1 MFRGP
6 KAYSNSC
13 GNRPVR
19 PAKPINNLQASNF
32 RRTSRRPFQS
42 PFHADLSSVPESTR
56 MPADERARASRRARL
71 VHGVYRHTT
80 ASTTPAVSSLKNPCS
95 ASRDTPVMPCASRA
109 VGALSAALPR
119 ERVCSFAHPPFL
131 TLSKATTSSTVS
143 SSSSSSAAPVRGS
156 TVLSAR
162 GHRAAPAAPLRAQM
176 PPGLTKKT
184 DRSSSVCL
192 HCCTSFSTYRRH
204 FKPFSTSAEALPC
217 AKWFHFVELV
227 RHVVTQQFCV
237 SLSTNPPRLVACSN
251 RTAGSVADILT

>member
-1 MFRGP
+1 MT
-6 KAYSNSC
+6 C
-13 GNRPVR
+13 GRRV
-19 PAKPINNLQASNF
+19 F
-32 RRTSRRPFQS
+32 RRIFTLPFLK
-42 PFHADLSSVPESTR
+42 PVLCGCFVTAEKHPDARETN
-56 MPADERARASRRARL
+56 ARAPARL
-71 VHGVYRHTT
+71 VHGVVPAFDGFHNAGCLVAQEPVLGESRH
-80 ASTTPAVSSLKNPCS
+80 SCYAVRFTCGRRSERRPS
-95 ASRDTPVMPCASRA
+95 ARA
-109 VGALSAALPR
+109 GV
-119 ERVCSFAHPPFL
+119 FAHLFL

-143 SSSSSSAAPVRGS
+143 SSSSSSAAPVRRS

-192 HCCTSFSTYRRH
+192 NCCTSFSTYRRH
-204 FKPFSTSAEALPC
+204 LKPFSTSAEALPC